1 MPAFSLNNVPE
12 GAEVWHTE
20 DGFSYL
26 VYFVPNSDPPVPM
39 TWRIESDE
47 ELQALYGDRPIT
59 YDRNFAHSDQLS
71 QTGAIDMGVRSEVSS
86 ESEQP
91 FRAFVNR
98 FEQELEVR
106 PWLRDPEMLA
116 LVTSAVL
123 EGRSVTTAEWQTTD
137 WWQNHSDQERKW
149 LQLAHSDPST
159 AAQVKNDNR
168 SKIEQALRDAGIA
181 NPSASLVN
189 RIADNMSRGS
199 WSNSYVQQQIR
210 LLADPFASGTLDQQ
224 LRNVAPDAPQTKQG
238 EETARKLFNRWLGP
252 YANQSEES
260 IQYWAGRLR
269 NDPDAE
275 QELTEQ
281 LRKQKTA
288 LFPEYNENA
297 TWEDIASP
305 WKNFIQN
312 EWGQMVN
319 DDDTVLHKVVKLNDA
334 NDAADFLRREG
345 LKQGVEQVVESAV
358 TSAASKFGGVIP
370 TGA

>member
-1 MPAFSLNNVPE
+1 MPAFDLNNVPE
-12 GAEVWHTE
+12 GAEVWRTN
-20 DGFSYL
+20 DGHQFL
-26 VYFVPNSDPPVPM
+26 TYFVPNTDPPVPM
-39 TWRIESDE
+39 TWHIETDE
-47 ELQALYGDRPIT
+47 ELQALFGDRPVS
-59 YDRNFAHSDQLS
+59 YDKTFASVDQMRS
-71 QTGAIDMGVRSEVSS
+71 AGALDMGARAEISS

-91 FRAFVNR
+91 FKAFVNR
-98 FEQELEVR
+98 FESELEVR

-123 EGRSVTTAEWQTTD
+123 EGRSVTEAEWQTTD

-149 LQLAHSDPST
+149 LQLANSDPST

-168 SKIEQALRDAGIA
+168 NKIEQALRDAGIA

-189 RIADNMSRGS
+189 RLADNMSRGS
-199 WSNSYVQQQIR
+199 WSNSYVQQQIN

-224 LRNVAPDAPQTKQG
+224 LRNVAPDTPQTAQG
-238 EETARKLFNRWLGP
+238 EETARQLFDRWLGP
-252 YANQSEES
+252 YANRSEES

-312 EWGQMVN
+312 EWGQVVK
-319 DDDTVLHKVVKLNDA
+319 DDNTALHKVVKLNDA

-345 LKQGVEQVVESAV
+345 LKQGVEKVVENAV
-358 TSAASKFGGVIP
+358 SGAMESFGGVIP